1 MRKIPT
7 FLLLAILGTACGRT
21 VVLELPEAPPNPFA
35 GAPEQGPQ
43 PLPRV
48 ECEFMSVW
56 IDSSRRGDRPLAA
69 RVVRAM
75 KREFETFGARVVPD
89 PDDAYW
95 SLMILAARD
104 GRGSGG
110 FVFSG
115 LLTSR
120 NMNEG
125 YDPGVTV
132 YANEAPEARKRP
144 GPDTDAEA
152 DADADAE
159 PRWIEKLPTMYNG
172 LSYGTDAQLEDQ
184 ARAFVRQ
191 AYAAVFPAAEQL
203 CQFQAADR
211 ARERALDRQLGVPEP
226 L

>member
-1 MRKIPT
+1 MRILPI
-7 FLLLAILGTACGRT
+7 LVLVAILGSACGRT
-21 VVLELPEAPPNPFA
+21 LVLELPEAPPNPFA
-35 GAPEQGPQ
+35 APPLGPE
-43 PLPRV
+43 PPPRV

-152 DADADAE
+152 DAE

-172 LSYGTDAQLEDQ
+172 LSYGTDVQLEDQ